1 MDIEK
6 LIERLRTDSL
16 YADKATLEIMD
27 LCMEAAD
34 ALSTLQAENEK
45 LLAELDDLRIQ
56 WDMYGGGMK
65 EYIEKADAINL
76 LWLFADESCAS
87 VVSDFEGLPAA
98 DIAEVRH
105 AFWSDYGSGVCCT
118 NCGVSLFHQDE
129 NNNWGIEPSKF
140 MFCPSC
146 GALMDEEADHETS

>member
-1 MDIEK
+1 
-6 LIERLRTDSL
+6 
-16 YADKATLEIMD
+16 
-27 LCMEAAD
+27 
-34 ALSTLQAENEK
+34 
-45 LLAELDDLRIQ
+45 
-56 WDMYGGGMK
+56 MK
-65 EYIEKADAINL
+65 EYIEKAAVENMLETAQLISDGEYCGYCTE
-76 LWLFADESCAS
+76 D
-87 VVSDFEGLPAA
+87 VSLNSIPAA
-98 DIAEVRH
+98 EVAEVRH

>member
-1 MDIEK
+1 
-6 LIERLRTDSL
+6 
-16 YADKATLEIMD
+16 
-27 LCMEAAD
+27 
-34 ALSTLQAENEK
+34 
-45 LLAELDDLRIQ
+45 
-56 WDMYGGGMK
+56 MK

-98 DIAEVRH
+98 DVAEVRH
-105 AFWSDYGSGVCCT
+105 AFWSDYGSGVYCT